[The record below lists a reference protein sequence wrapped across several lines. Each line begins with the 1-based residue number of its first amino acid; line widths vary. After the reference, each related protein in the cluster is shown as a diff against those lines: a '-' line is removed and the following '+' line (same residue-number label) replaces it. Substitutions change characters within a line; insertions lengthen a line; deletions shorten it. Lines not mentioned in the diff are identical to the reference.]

1 MMSSSTQVLWPECS
15 PLPAG
20 TRLARPEGGE
30 GFKLLALEAQG
41 ADLNLYRAYDLAA
54 SRRCPACANLQPA
67 TAERCLVC
75 GADLHG
81 VAPGNAAV
89 MLYESC
95 TPSRLDGGRRVLQA
109 QVRHPHLLLPVHAQE
124 TGAAQGPIRHYLAL
138 PENPAPAFADLS
150 RPQGMLLTLRWG
162 EQLAQA
168 LATLHGAGL
177 VHGQIDERLVRVR
190 EDRAWLALAPGLAPP
205 PPTPSPVG
213 DVHDLA
219 RLLLRALSATDGPI
233 DLMGLPTPVRE
244 ALTPA
249 LAGALEGSRA
259 ACSLAEALAGA
270 AATLRSDAERRGAAG
285 WASHP
290 GRVRQGNEDSLLVMQ
305 MDVIAAG
312 VRAPFGLYLLADGA
326 GGHASGEI
334 ASQAAVQAVAA
345 HLAGSVLP
353 AAASGR
359 LPDLPALHAA
369 AQAAL
374 QAANSELRRLREQR
388 ASDMLTTAV
397 LALCVEQ
404 RGLVVSVGD
413 SRAYLLR
420 DGALRQLTE
429 DHTLVARLVRLGQLT
444 ADEART
450 HPRRHQLYRAL
461 GQEEEAAVD
470 LVDLALEPGDLL
482 LLCSDGLTE
491 EVNDDGIVRILAQAA
506 DLPAACRS
514 LVEAANTAGGHDNV
528 SVILARPW

>member
-1 MMSSSTQVLWPECS
+1 MSSPTQPIWPDCP
-15 PLPAG
+15 PLPPG
-20 TRLARPEGGE
+20 SRLSRDGWGE

-41 ADLNLYRAYDLAA
+41 VGLNLYRAFDLAA
-54 SRRCPACANLQPA
+54 SRRCPACANLEPA
-67 TAERCLVC
+67 NAERCQVC
-75 GADLHG
+75 GTDLRD

-95 TPSRLDGGRRVLQA
+95 TPGRLDGGQRALQS
-109 QVRHPHLLLPVHAQE
+109 QVRHPHLLLPAHAQE
-124 TGAAQGPIRHYLAL
+124 VATAQSPTRRYLAL
-138 PENPAPAFADLS
+138 PENPAPAFADLP
-150 RPQGMLLTLRWG
+150 RPQSLLLILRWG
-162 EQLAQA
+162 GQLAQA
-168 LATLHGAGL
+168 LAALHGAGL

-190 EDRAWLALAPGLAPP
+190 EDRAWLVVAPGLAPP
-205 PPTPSPVG
+205 PPAPNPA
-213 DVHDLA
+213 DDARDLA
-219 RLLLRALSATDGPI
+219 RLLLHALGADGPA

-249 LAGALEGSRA
+249 LAGALEPSRA
-259 ACSLAEALAGA
+259 ARALAEALAGA
-270 AATLRSDAERRGAAG
+270 MTALRHDVERRSAAG

-290 GRVRQGNEDSLLVMQ
+290 GRVRQGNEDSLAVVQ

-312 VRAPFGLYLLADGA
+312 VRVPVGIYLLADGA

-334 ASQAAVQAVAA
+334 ASQAAVQAALA
-345 HLAGSVLP
+345 HLAGSLVP
-353 AAASGR
+353 AAAGGR
-359 LPDLPALHAA
+359 LPDLAALHTA

-374 QAANSELRRLREQR
+374 QAANGELRRLREQR
-388 ASDMLTTAV
+388 NSDMLTTAV

-404 RGLVVSVGD
+404 RGLVANAGD

-420 DGALRQLTE
+420 NGVLRQLTE

-450 HPRRHQLYRAL
+450 HARRHQLYRAL
-461 GQEEEAAVD
+461 GQDEELAVD
-470 LVDLALEPGDLL
+470 LVDLTFQPGDLL

-491 EVNDDGIVRILAQAA
+491 EVSEEGIAAIVAQAA
-506 DLPAACRS
+506 DLPAACRA
-514 LVEAANTAGGHDNV
+514 LVEVANVAGGRDNV